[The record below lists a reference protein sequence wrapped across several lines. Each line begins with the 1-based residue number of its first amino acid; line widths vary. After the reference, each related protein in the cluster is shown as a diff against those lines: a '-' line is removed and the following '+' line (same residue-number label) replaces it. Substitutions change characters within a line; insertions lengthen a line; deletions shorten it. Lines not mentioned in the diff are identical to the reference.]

1 MTIPRPAA
9 VPPKKPSGASGN
21 PHIRDGRIAA
31 PKSVGH
37 VPTTAVTIATIYS
50 ISSSTRAS
58 SVGGTVR
65 PSTLAVLRLMRC
77 SNLVGYSTGTS
88 AGLAPFKTLSAI
100 SAAGRN
106 TSYAHGRRAENQSH
120 GGCH

>member
-1 MTIPRPAA
+1 MPI
-9 VPPKKPSGASGN
+9 
-21 PHIRDGRIAA
+21 
-31 PKSVGH
+31 
-37 VPTTAVTIATIYS
+37 TAV
-50 ISSSTRAS
+50 SSCNNLLDQLIHAREQRRWNCEAEHF
-58 SVGGTVR
+58 
-65 PSTLAVLRLMRC
+65 AVLRLMGS

-100 SAAGRN
+100 SAARRN